1 MRWEGLLE
9 FASRQTSFSSS
20 GRIVIVGPIHRKCPG
35 VVVVAVNK
43 IAERCKQATESL
55 SSDRSRDDTSHAIIR
70 SDRCR
75 AGWQFLHWFELQT
88 NPERFSKDCPV
99 FIWEVNR
106 KSILY
111 GFPLVGDLRAGL
123 KVANEESEGIVD
135 PDSVDRIVSDAD
147 KVKMY
152 ETYVRP
158 FLPDLGPRS
167 IKTAVC
173 LYTNAP
179 GARFVIDTHPEH
191 ERVIFASPCS
201 GHGFKHSA
209 AIGEA
214 LADRLRNRPL
224 KVDLSPFD
232 LRHLTQFI

>member
-1 MRWEGLLE
+1 MPGFLPARL
-9 FASRQTSFSSS
+9 RRYFSVT
-20 GRIVIVGPIHRKCPG
+20 R
-35 VVVVAVNK
+35 
-43 IAERCKQATESL
+43 
-55 SSDRSRDDTSHAIIR
+55 
-70 SDRCR
+70 
-75 AGWQFLHWFELQT
+75 QFLHWFEIQT

-99 FIWEVNR
+99 FIWEVDR

-111 GFPLVGDLRAGL
+111 GFPLVGEPGAGL
-123 KVANEESEGIVD
+123 KVANEEGEGIVD
-135 PDSVDRIVSDAD
+135 PDSVDRVVSDAD

-179 GARFVIDTHPEH
+179 GARFVIDKHPEH
-191 ERVIFASPCS
+191 ERVTFASPCS

-214 LADRLRNRPL
+214 LADQLRNRPP
-224 KVDLSPFD
+224 KIDLSPFN
-232 LRHLTQFI
+232 LRHIS